1 MAALLERTWT
11 WRFDETPAA
20 LWPVLADTAR
30 FNEAAGFPRY
40 ERVETP
46 RPDGSV
52 ERVGT
57 ARIGLLRLS
66 WEEGDFDFVA
76 ERGFVQERRFRNGP
90 LRSLEARLALEPE
103 GGGTRV
109 SWQLR
114 LEPANALLGALLR
127 LAWLPGAARV
137 IDRLVRDGAAFA
149 AGTRAVPFD
158 AARPKLGAGA
168 ARLRQ
173 LAARLDHKLADAL
186 VTLLSTAPDL
196 DVARIRPR
204 RLARLWQA
212 DPRSVIELCLAATK
226 GGILELR
233 WDLLCPRCRGAKASV
248 ASLDELPQG
257 AHCPSCNIDYGRDFV
272 RNVEASFRPA
282 PAIRTVAAGGYC
294 LASPVLTPHV
304 VAQQRLE
311 PGEARTLDLALR
323 PGKWRLR
330 TLEPGAAIE
339 LDHPGGMLPGIEI
352 DGTALGLE
360 GAPGTI
366 RNRGS
371 AARTL
376 VVESRAWVEDA
387 LTAHEVTTLQLFR
400 DLFGAETLRPGD
412 EVAIE
417 QVTLMFTDLRG
428 STALYGR
435 LGDARAYALVREH
448 FAYLAGTIRRHDG
461 AIVKTIGDAVMAAFA
476 DPADAVRAALAVQ
489 RGVAAFNRS
498 SGWNAICIKL
508 GLHAGP
514 CIAVTLN
521 ERLDYF
527 GSTVNLAARL
537 QGRSEGDDVVFSA
550 ALVADAAVAPLL
562 AELPLEAE
570 TATVKGFETPVRFYR
585 LRSLGAEAAEAT
597 GLATRAARP

>member
-11 WRFDETPAA
+11 WRFDESAQT

-46 RPDGSV
+46 RLDGSV
-52 ERVGT
+52 ERIGT
-57 ARIGLLRLS
+57 ARIGPFRLS
-66 WEEGDFDFVA
+66 WDEGDFDFVA
-76 ERGFVQERRFRNGP
+76 ERGFVQRRVFRNGP
-90 LRSLEARLALEPE
+90 VRSLEARLALEADR
-103 GGGTRV
+103 GGTRV
-109 SWQLR
+109 SWRLR
-114 LEPANALLGALLR
+114 LEAANPAIGALLR
-127 LAWLPGAARV
+127 LVWLPGAGRV

-158 AARPKLGAGA
+158 VAPPKLGAGA
-168 ARLRQ
+168 ARLRR
-173 LAARLDHKLADAL
+173 LAAQLDHPLTDRL
-186 VTLLSTAPDL
+186 VALLSTAPDL
-196 DVARIRPR
+196 DVERIRPR

-212 DPRSVIELCLAATK
+212 EARAVIELCLAAAK

-233 WDLLCPRCRGAKASV
+233 WDLLCPRCRGAKATV
-248 ASLDELPQG
+248 GSLDELPQG
-257 AHCPSCNIDYGRDFV
+257 AHCPSCNIEYGRDFA

-282 PAIRTVAAGGYC
+282 PSVRMVAAGGFC

-304 VAQQRLE
+304 VVQQRLG
-311 PGEARTLDLALR
+311 PGETRIIEAPLR
-323 PGKWRLR
+323 PGPWRLR
-330 TLEPGAAIE
+330 TLEPGAEVE
-339 LDHPGGMLPGIEI
+339 LDHPGGSLPGVVI
-352 DGTALGLE
+352 DGGSLRLDGQ
-360 GAPGTI
+360 PGTL
-366 RNRGS
+366 RNAGPH
-371 AARTL
+371 ARTL
-376 VVESRAWVEDA
+376 VVESRAWIEDA
-387 LTAHEVTTLQLFR
+387 LTAHEVTTQQLFR

-417 QVTLMFTDLRG
+417 QVALMFTDLRG

-435 LGDARAYALVREH
+435 LGDARAYGLVREH

-489 RGVAAFNRS
+489 RGIAAFNRA

-508 GLHAGP
+508 GLHVGP

-527 GSTVNLAARL
+527 GTTVNLAARL
-537 QGRSEGDDVVFSA
+537 QGRSEGDDVVLSA
-550 ALVADAAVAPLL
+550 ALVEDAAVARLL
-562 AELPLEAE
+562 AELPLEEE
-570 TATVKGFETPVRFYR
+570 TASVKGFETPVRFFR
-585 LRSLGAEAAEAT
+585 LRGLGAEAMPAT
-597 GLATRAARP
+597 GVATPACR